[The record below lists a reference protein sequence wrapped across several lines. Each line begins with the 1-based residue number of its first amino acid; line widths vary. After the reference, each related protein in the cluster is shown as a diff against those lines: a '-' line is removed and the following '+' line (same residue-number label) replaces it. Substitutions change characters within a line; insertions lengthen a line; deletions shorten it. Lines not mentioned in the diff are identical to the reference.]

1 MNMKNMKNYIPFI
14 TLTLLALA
22 FAGCSCFKKESVADL
37 GVIELV
43 PNVPK
48 HIKVGDADWT
58 ITEKRDASGKQKI
71 TAESAERKITQKD
84 IADSSVP
91 PDTKIGSTIKETF
104 DLTGLPTGV
113 EVTGYFGGK
122 LARYT
127 LKHDAN

>member
-1 MNMKNMKNYIPFI
+1 MKNYIPIF
-14 TLTLLALA
+14 TLALIASA
-22 FAGCSCFKKESVADL
+22 FAGCSSFKKEPVAEL
-37 GVIELV
+37 GVIELA

-58 ITEKRDASGKQKI
+58 ITEKWDASGKQRI
-71 TAESAERKITQKD
+71 TAESAEHTVTQKD

-91 PDTKIGSTIKETF
+91 PDTKIGSTIKDTI

-127 LKHDAN
+127 LKQAAN